1 MNDKNHQSDPAML
14 VALGARLAAQRLA
27 LDLTQAEV
35 AEQAGISKRT
45 LERLEAGAVS
55 TQLASFLR
63 VCRVLG
69 LQDRVEALVPEPAA
83 SPLAQLKLKKGSTR
97 KRASGQSAEGE
108 AKPAKPWTWQP

>member
-1 MNDKNHQSDPAML
+1 MKQVLPSLDTAQL
-14 VALGARLAAQRLA
+14 ETLGARLAARRLA

-69 LQDRVEALVPEPAA
+69 LQDRLDALVPEPAA
-83 SPLAQLKLKKGSTR
+83 SPVAQLKLKGSTR
-97 KRASGQSAEGE
+97 KRASGQSAD
-108 AKPAKPWTWQP
+108 AAATPSKPWTWEP